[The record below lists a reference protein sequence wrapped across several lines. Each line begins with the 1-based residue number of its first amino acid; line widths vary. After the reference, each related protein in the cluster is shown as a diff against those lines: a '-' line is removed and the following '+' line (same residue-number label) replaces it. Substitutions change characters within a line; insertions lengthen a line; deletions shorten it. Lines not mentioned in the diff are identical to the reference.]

1 MVKIVVV
8 TFARLKQIIGKKQFD
23 YEATMIKDLIE
34 KLIKEFGPEL
44 EQELLNEKGEIRKI
58 YRILV
63 NARNINL
70 LDGFNTELH
79 EDDMVVLM
87 PAIAGG

>member
-1 MVKIVVV
+1 MVRVNVV
-8 TFARLKQIIGKKQFD
+8 TFARLKKIIGKKQFS
-23 YEATMIKDLIE
+23 YEATLVKDLIS
-34 KLIKEFGPEL
+34 KLIKEFGLEL
-44 EQELLNEKGEIRKI
+44 EQELFNDKGEIRKI
-58 YRILV
+58 YRIIV

-70 LDGFNTELH
+70 LDGLNTKLC

>member
-1 MVKIVVV
+1 MVKVNVV
-8 TFARLKQIIGKKQFD
+8 TFANIKKIIGKKQFT
-23 YEATMIKDLIE
+23 YEAILIKDLIS
-34 KLIKEFGPEL
+34 KLIEEFGHEL
-44 EQELLNEKGEIRKI
+44 ELELFDSNGNIRKM
-58 YRILV
+58 YRVLI

-70 LDGFNTELH
+70 LDGLDTKLN

>member
-1 MVKIVVV
+1 MAKVKVV
-8 TFARLKQIIGKKQFD
+8 TFARLKQIIGKKQFSC
-23 YEATMIKDLIE
+23 EADFVKELLD
-34 KLIKEFGPEL
+34 KLIKEYGDEF
-44 EQELLNEKGEIRKI
+44 EKEFFNNMGEINKR

-70 LDGFNTELH
+70 LDGIDTKLQ